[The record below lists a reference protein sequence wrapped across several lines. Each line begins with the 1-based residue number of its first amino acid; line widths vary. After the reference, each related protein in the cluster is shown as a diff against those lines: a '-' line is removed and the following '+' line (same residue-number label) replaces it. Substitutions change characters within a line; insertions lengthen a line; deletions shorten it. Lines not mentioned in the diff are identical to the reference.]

1 MFCSVCFVEYDE
13 NEEHLTHCPI
23 CETLLVSSAF
33 EEEVFDDDDEIDF
46 DFDDDDFD
54 DDLDVKEM

>member
-1 MFCSVCFVEYDE
+1 MRIVMFCSVCFVEYDE

-33 EEEVFDDDDEIDF
+33 EEPVFDDDDD
-46 DFDDDDFD
+46 DVDDDD
-54 DDLDVKEM
+54 DDLDVEEM